1 MKRRPPRST
10 LFPYTTLFRSRFE
23 SGRAHCPFEANPQ
36 KISARAEFGVTMKR
50 PNWKAIG
57 FLAFIAL
64 GAVSAAL
71 GCPFFRN
78 PQNYMSA
85 GGLVGY
91 LQHLVSVHRKT

>member
-1 MKRRPPRST
+1 VRAD
-10 LFPYTTLFRSRFE
+10 
-23 SGRAHCPFEANPQ
+23 SGMP
-36 KISARAEFGVTMKR
+36 MKR

-85 GGLVGY
+85 GGFVGY
-91 LQHLVSVHRKT
+91 VQHLISVHRKA

>member
-1 MKRRPPRST
+1 MSNAHVRMRSMWVHCST
-10 LFPYTTLFRSRFE
+10 R
-23 SGRAHCPFEANPQ
+23 HCPFE
-36 KISARAEFGVTMKR
+36 SERAKDICSSGIGVTMKR

-57 FLAFIAL
+57 FLAFVAV

-85 GGLVGY
+85 GGFVGY
-91 LQHLVSVHRKT
+91 VQHLISVHRKA